1 MFRWR
6 RESIMRDSDTRLI
19 IGPNASLTPR
29 QACWFMASV
38 SAVALTI
45 AGAFAVQ
52 GFWPILPFAGLEL
65 GALGAALWVSLR
77 RNRYREVLDFDG
89 ARVRI
94 GFGWMDRGAVAEI
107 DWPRAWTRMEL
118 VAGGHRNDPNQL
130 RLRHAGQVV
139 RLGRCLT
146 DGERERLADRL
157 KELLPPVWKAT
168 PAAEPGASPDA
179 VSTGG

>member
-1 MFRWR
+1 
-6 RESIMRDSDTRLI
+6 MRDPDTRLI
-19 IGPNASLTPR
+19 LGPNASLTPR

-45 AGAFAVQ
+45 AGVFAVQ

-65 GALGAALWVSLR
+65 SALGAALWVSLR
-77 RNRYREVLDFDG
+77 RNRYREVIDFSGD
-89 ARVRI
+89 RVRI
-94 GFGWMDRGAVAEI
+94 GFGWVERGAVAEI
-107 DWPRAWTRMEL
+107 DWPRAWVRVAL
-118 VAGGHRNDPNQL
+118 VEDGHRHDPSQL
-130 RLRHAGQVV
+130 QLRHAGQVV

-168 PAAEPGASPDA
+168 PAAEPDERPAV